1 MNEKIWKNCSK
12 NRAKIDEKI
21 VRKLWRNC
29 EKSFLKNVEKIVQ
42 IS

>member
-1 MNEKIWKNCSK
+1 MKKSGIFSK